1 MRMLQQGQ
9 LRYTAAAA
17 ASSSLGA
24 GRAWGECVVRVE
36 SEYVRY
42 RTGGTWVPCSGSTY
56 HCRGGRPQ
64 VLH

>member
-36 SEYVRY
+36 SE
-42 RTGGTWVPCSGSTY
+42 
-56 HCRGGRPQ
+56 
-64 VLH
+64 